1 MTRAEK
7 IELCRQVVSIR
18 ESQLRHMI
26 EHKAQQVN
34 IDLQAKNLAAA
45 KKSLRQAISTKETT

>member
-1 MTRAEK
+1 MTRAER
-7 IELCRQVVSIR
+7 IEHCKQVLAIR

-34 IDLQAKNLAAA
+34 IDKQAKHLAAA
-45 KKSLRQAISTKETT
+45 KKSLRQAISNKETT